1 MSEHWQSK
9 KLLVPLASVLS
20 SQSVGLLFYLLVQYI
35 LVTRLTPP
43 AYGAF
48 IACNTL
54 ALLVGQLSTAGLDG
68 KILSNLPLSTST
80 LKTGIAITQIL
91 EYLPFSILTIL
102 GYLFILNLHDSP
114 LSYLK
119 NTPLASI
126 YILINS
132 VVQPLLSITMSL
144 ADRGKNIYLSNSI
157 LIGPWC
163 LRVALL
169 LIVPIAFSRFSLGLT
184 YEYTLISYTLS
195 VALIFCI
202 FLSFLVYNGFS
213 LFLSFSSKTLAFTL
227 AHLGKSV
234 WRNKSYFLMNLLVM
248 SPVALAPTFL
258 INSSKDLSLVPSFSF
273 AYVLLGIFQSVGSQY
288 LIRQHSA
295 RILYLSSIL
304 PLRKLFFHVCSAARD
319 SLYFYLPCFVFVLL
333 LYAAQ
338 IFRVIPAYK
347 TPTLSL
353 TLVMMAGLYPS
364 AVVTLLHQ
372 IINKLSLMRCHLLA
386 RLIAFVLIIFLMFI
400 ASSTSGAYGLSM
412 VLAIYPV
419 IVLASYAIAFSP
431 FLWKPDC
438 AILL

>member
-144 ADRGKNIYLSNSI
+144 PDWVK
-157 LIGPWC
+157 
-163 LRVALL
+163 
-169 LIVPIAFSRFSLGLT
+169 T
-184 YEYTLISYTLS
+184 YT
-195 VALIFCI
+195 
-202 FLSFLVYNGFS
+202 
-213 LFLSFSSKTLAFTL
+213 
-227 AHLGKSV
+227 
-234 WRNKSYFLMNLLVM
+234 
-248 SPVALAPTFL
+248 
-258 INSSKDLSLVPSFSF
+258 
-273 AYVLLGIFQSVGSQY
+273 Y
-288 LIRQHSA
+288 LIP
-295 RILYLSSIL
+295 SS
-304 PLRKLFFHVCSAARD
+304 
-319 SLYFYLPCFVFVLL
+319 
-333 LYAAQ
+333 
-338 IFRVIPAYK
+338 
-347 TPTLSL
+347 
-353 TLVMMAGLYPS
+353 
-364 AVVTLLHQ
+364 
-372 IINKLSLMRCHLLA
+372 
-386 RLIAFVLIIFLMFI
+386 
-400 ASSTSGAYGLSM
+400 
-412 VLAIYPV
+412 
-419 IVLASYAIAFSP
+419 
-431 FLWKPDC
+431 
-438 AILL
+438 